1 MVRTVLVS
9 VMAVLIFGDL
19 AGAAEIEEMEI
30 DLAIDPN
37 GESMTAHVD
46 ECTHQWN
53 ACHVQLPNYLVEG
66 VSEPSEH

>member
-19 AGAAEIEEMEI
+19 AGAAEIEEMEV

-37 GESMTAHVD
+37 GKSMTVLVD
-46 ECTHQWN
+46 ECAHQWN
-53 ACHVQLPNYLVEG
+53 AYHVQLPNYLAEG
-66 VSEPSEH
+66 VSELSEH